1 MEDEGAWEDGF
12 LPVVGLICCRGG
24 YRRLSEDRLRGG
36 SCGLGFSFG
45 FVGGLDMVKRTGLS
59 RAKLLGRDTA
69 VTVSITFHYTLF
81 LGPIVPA

>member
-1 MEDEGAWEDGF
+1 MSEERETEWKEDMEDECACEDGF

-45 FVGGLDMVKRTGLS
+45 FVGGLDMVKHWL
-59 RAKLLGRDTA
+59 
-69 VTVSITFHYTLF
+69 ITWILVA
-81 LGPIVPA
+81 L